1 MACLGVVH
9 ISTHSWKLSGSC
21 TLLYYSPQVTE
32 LLKVRFFRQKKLG
45 RKEGM
50 ANDYGNLGTLYLT
63 RGALKEAE
71 KMYKKSLA
79 IYKSLENKD
88 MIKKVKSW
96 IEELEGLR
104 KEKEK

>member
-1 MACLGVVH
+1 MAPARSFIIALRLQNYSKSVF
-9 ISTHSWKLSGSC
+9 SG
-21 TLLYYSPQVTE
+21 
-32 LLKVRFFRQKKLG
+32 KIKLG